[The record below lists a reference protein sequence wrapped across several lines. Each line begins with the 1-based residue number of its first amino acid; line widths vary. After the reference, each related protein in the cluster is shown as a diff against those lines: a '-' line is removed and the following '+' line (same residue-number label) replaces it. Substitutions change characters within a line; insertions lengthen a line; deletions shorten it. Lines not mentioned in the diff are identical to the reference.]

1 MTIKTYLDALKSAK
15 MVPGNP
21 DGPSFVETVMDMA
34 EIWSNGACQGYFIQ
48 AAKIAGLDD
57 ESIRKILS
65 AFGEAFEDLTV
76 DEADKLYCNY

>member
-1 MTIKTYLDALKSAK
+1 MTIKTYLEGFQKSNP
-15 MVPGNP
+15 VPGNP
-21 DGPSFVETVMDMA
+21 DGPSFMETIMDTA
-34 EIWSNGACQGYFIQ
+34 EVWSNGACRGYFIQ